1 MAPQPTVL
9 VLGGVG
15 FIGRHFVAHL
25 VENDLAAEIR
35 VIDKVLPQTAYLNKR
50 FQAAFTKVEFMQ
62 TDLSN
67 TIPPEKFDNIYTR
80 ADGSSFDYVINFAS
94 ETKFSQLAEI
104 YEDRIYKLSIN
115 CAKEAVKKNAK
126 VFVQLSTGD
135 IYESTGT
142 ASKEDSKTKPWNEIA
157 KYKLKVDEELQNM
170 AGLNLVILRPAVVY
184 GVGAMGGLT
193 PRLICGRVYQHLK
206 KKMEFLW
213 TEDLRIN
220 TVHVHDVVR
229 AVWHTAN
236 WYVSSDNPQQGSPVT
251 FNLADENDT
260 NQEAVNTHIRSI
272 FGIETGFTGSV
283 IAGLAQKL
291 DLIDMKEVTE
301 ETNDMHLAPWAELLK
316 KEDIKNSPLT
326 PYLDQELLYNNAL
339 SLDGTKICVSTGF
352 TYEHPKL
359 TTESLREVITDFQE
373 LGIWPKDSN

>member
-9 VLGGVG
+9 VLGGAG
-15 FIGRHFVAHL
+15 FIGRNFVAYL

-35 VIDKVLPQTAYLNKR
+35 VIDKVLPETAYFNQR
-50 FQAAFTKVEFMQ
+50 FQAAFEKVEFMQ
-62 TDLSN
+62 NDLSN
-67 TIPPEKFDNIYTR
+67 TKKFEKIYTR
-80 ADGSSFDYVINFAS
+80 ADGSSFDYVINFAA

-115 CAKEAVKKNAK
+115 CAKEAVKRQAK
-126 VFVQLSTGD
+126 VFIQLSTGD
-135 IYESTGT
+135 IYESNGT
-142 ASKEDSKTKPWNEIA
+142 ASKEDSKTKPWNVLA

-170 AGLNLVILRPAVVY
+170 PGLSLVILRPAVVY

-193 PRLICGRVYQHLK
+193 PRLICGRVYKHLG

-220 TVHVHDVVR
+220 TVHVNDVVR

-236 WYVSSDNPQQGSPVT
+236 WYVSSDNPQPGSPVI

-272 FGIETGFTGSV
+272 FGIETGFKGTSF
-283 IAGLAQKL
+283 LTNL
-291 DLIDMKEVTE
+291 DLIDMKEVAD

-316 KEDIKNSPLT
+316 ERNIKTSPLT
-326 PYLDQELLYNNAL
+326 PYLDPELLCNNAL
-339 SLDGTKICVSTGF
+339 SLDGSKICVTTGF
-352 TYEHPKL
+352 KYEHPKL
-359 TTESLREVITDFQE
+359 TTESLREIITDFQE
-373 LGIWPKDSN
+373 LNLWPRD

>member
-1 MAPQPTVL
+1 
-9 VLGGVG
+9 
-15 FIGRHFVAHL
+15 
-25 VENDLAAEIR
+25 
-35 VIDKVLPQTAYLNKR
+35 
-50 FQAAFTKVEFMQ
+50 
-62 TDLSN
+62 
-67 TIPPEKFDNIYTR
+67 PPEKFENIYTR
-80 ADGSSFDYVINFAS
+80 ADGSTFDYVINFAA

-135 IYESTGT
+135 IYESNGA
-142 ASKEDSKTKPWNEIA
+142 ASKEDSKTKPWNVLA

-170 AGLNLVILRPAVVY
+170 PGLNLVILRPAVVY
-184 GVGAMGGLT
+184 GIGAMGGLT

-220 TVHVHDVVR
+220 TVHVQDVVR
-229 AVWHTAN
+229 AVWNTAN
-236 WYVSSDNPQQGSPVT
+236 WYVSSDNPNQGVPVI

-272 FGIETGFTGSV
+272 FNIETGFKGSTFST
-283 IAGLAQKL
+283 IAATL
-291 DLIDMKEVTE
+291 DMKEVTD
-301 ETNDMHLAPWAELLK
+301 ETNDMHLAPWSDLLK
-316 KEDIKNSPLT
+316 AHQIKASPLT
-326 PYLDQELLYNNAL
+326 PYLDKELLCNNAL
-339 SLDGTKICVSTGF
+339 SLDGTKICVTTGF
-352 TYEHPKL
+352 KYDHPKL

-373 LGIWPKDSN
+373 MGIWPKD